1 MNYTLSVAS
10 LPQRYHM
17 SGPKNGK
24 LSITN
29 AHSSFPTLVRRSQA
43 STWVIMM
50 MKKRKCCDEDDAYNE
65 QGG

>member
-1 MNYTLSVAS
+1 
-10 LPQRYHM
+10 M

-65 QGG
+65 QGGINS

>member
-1 MNYTLSVAS
+1 
-10 LPQRYHM
+10 M

-43 STWVIMM
+43 STWVITM

-65 QGG
+65 QGGINS